1 MSLLEV
7 GKHLVIDPGVCFGKL
22 TFRGTRVPV
31 EAVLARL
38 AKGKTIEY
46 IQGSWPYLKREAV
59 EEAIQLAAASWP
71 EIMRDE
77 SAERIRVLA
86 KGLKERSKKRANRSR
101 EPAHIG
107 RST

>member
-38 AKGKTIEY
+38 ARDDA
-46 IQGSWPYLKREAV
+46 KRIFETDS
-59 EEAIQLAAASWP
+59 AAG
-71 EIMRDE
+71 E
-77 SAERIRVLA
+77 
-86 KGLKERSKKRANRSR
+86 GLKGTIQEASQPK
-101 EPAHIG
+101 P
-107 RST
+107 